1 LKATVLLSD
10 ERGAVGFSLVRWA
23 IIIILLGLVVIEGGS
38 IIFTTIG
45 LQNAADAAALD
56 AADTWKT
63 SRNLPAA
70 RAAALMALDQ
80 RQQEDARVPAAEF
93 EADGAPTYE
102 VRFTV
107 KKQASTLLVHRIG
120 FLEGLA
126 EVEVDTEAR
135 PVEAGV

>member
-1 LKATVLLSD
+1 VTVAARLSD
-10 ERGAVGFSLVRWA
+10 ERGIAGFSLVRW
-23 IIIILLGLVVIEGGS
+23 IILIILLGLVVIEGGS

-56 AADTWKT
+56 AADTWQQT
-63 SRNLPAA
+63 RNLPAA
-70 RAAALMALDQ
+70 RAAALRALDD

-93 EADGAPTYE
+93 EADGPPTYE
-102 VRFTV
+102 VRFIV

-126 EVEVDTEAR
+126 EVEVNTEAR

>member
-1 LKATVLLSD
+1 MKAAARLRD
-10 ERGAVGFSLVRWA
+10 ERGAMGFSLIRWA
-23 IIIILLGLVVIEGGS
+23 IVIILLGLVVIEGGS

-56 AADTWKT
+56 AADAWKR
-63 SRNLPAA
+63 SHNLPAA
-70 RAAALMALDQ
+70 RAAALIALDS

-93 EADGAPTYE
+93 EADGPPTYE

-135 PVEAGV
+135 PVEPGV